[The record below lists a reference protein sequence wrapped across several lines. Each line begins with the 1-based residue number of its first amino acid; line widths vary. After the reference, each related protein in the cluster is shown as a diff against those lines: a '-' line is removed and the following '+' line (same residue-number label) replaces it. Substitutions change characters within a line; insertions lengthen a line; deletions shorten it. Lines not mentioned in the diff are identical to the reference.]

1 MGGWRFGSE
10 RLYVLLFVCGDANSS
25 GSILSWSALT
35 FCFVALLSRQH
46 AVNSDSQTPSDNF
59 LENTNR
65 LWSSL
70 LESNGVHSREF
81 RSYWDIRLFKKDF
94 IWAINMACG
103 LSLYIWEEV
112 MSPLD
117 IKLVVLE
124 KSQCIF
130 ADGQGQEWWIL
141 GLLVPFC
148 NPIYNHT
155 ITNA

>member
-10 RLYVLLFVCGDANSS
+10 CLYVLLFVCGGADSS

-70 LESNGVHSREF
+70 LELNGVHSREF
-81 RSYWDIRLFKKDF
+81 RSYWDIRLFKMYF

-112 MSPLD
+112 MSPLNSGYWTRPWEIIMYFCRWTGPGMMD
-117 IKLVVLE
+117 IGSL
-124 KSQCIF
+124 ST
-130 ADGQGQEWWIL
+130 IL
-141 GLLVPFC
+141 QS
-148 NPIYNHT
+148 NI
-155 ITNA
+155 